1 MEDRLPMTEQ
11 ELLQQL
17 EEIQAKLD
25 EIRAGKA
32 AFSMSAS
39 LTEAEKE
46 KQHQEDLQRLRGL
59 RLIDDDFMNVCF
71 DGYTDGAQLLL
82 RIILNKPDIRVKSVK
97 TQRRMKNLL
106 GRDIC
111 LDIDAD
117 DDAGK
122 EYNVEVQRADK
133 GADRKRAR
141 YHSSILD
148 AHLLQPGDDF
158 SDLPETFVIFI
169 TENDVIGDG
178 LPLYTVDRQ
187 ITNTGK
193 PFDDCEHII
202 YVNGADK
209 DASTALGKLMHDFFC
224 TDPDDMHYKELADK
238 VRYFKEDEKG
248 VAAMCKVMEDMRN
261 EADRKGDE
269 RRAVADIRSVM
280 ESFGVTVERAM
291 EALKIPAAQWDR
303 YAGLVGKKTL

>member
-1 MEDRLPMTEQ
+1 MTREDIVEQ
-11 ELLQQL
+11 IAALQRQ
-17 EEIQAKLD
+17 LD
-25 EIRAGKA
+25 EIDKAESRAYA
-32 AFSMSAS
+32 SAS
-39 LTEAEKE
+39 MTESEKE

-59 RLIDDDFMNVCF
+59 RLIDDDFMNACF

-169 TENDVIGDG
+169 T
-178 LPLYTVDRQ
+178 
-187 ITNTGK
+187 
-193 PFDDCEHII
+193 
-202 YVNGADK
+202 
-209 DASTALGKLMHDFFC
+209 
-224 TDPDDMHYKELADK
+224 
-238 VRYFKEDEKG
+238 
-248 VAAMCKVMEDMRN
+248 
-261 EADRKGDE
+261 
-269 RRAVADIRSVM
+269 
-280 ESFGVTVERAM
+280 
-291 EALKIPAAQWDR
+291 
-303 YAGLVGKKTL
+303 

>member
-1 MEDRLPMTEQ
+1 MTREDILRQMAALQTQ
-11 ELLQQL
+11 LNEL
-17 EEIQAKLD
+17 D
-25 EIRAGKA
+25 KA
-32 AFSMSAS
+32 QGLAYVSAS

-59 RLIDDDFMNVCF
+59 RLIDDDFMNACF
-71 DGYTDGAQLLL
+71 DGYTDGAELLL

-117 DDAGK
+117 DEAGK

-133 GADRKRAR
+133 GADMKRAR

-178 LPLYTVDRQ
+178 LPLYTIDRQ
-187 ITNTGK
+187 IMNTGK
-193 PFDDCEHII
+193 AFDDGEHII

-209 DASTALGKLMHDFFC
+209 DASTELGKLMHDFFC

-261 EADRKGDE
+261 EAAKNAVEKDRTKNALEMLADGLSIEKVAQYSQLAIE
-269 RRAVADIRSVM
+269 RVKELAMPRSA
-280 ESFGVTVERAM
+280 R
-291 EALKIPAAQWDR
+291 
-303 YAGLVGKKTL
+303 